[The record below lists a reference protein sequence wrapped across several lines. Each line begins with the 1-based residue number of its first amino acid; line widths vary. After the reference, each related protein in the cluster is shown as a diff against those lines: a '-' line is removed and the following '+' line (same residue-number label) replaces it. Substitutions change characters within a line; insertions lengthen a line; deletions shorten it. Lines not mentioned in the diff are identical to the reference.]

1 MLCSRP
7 SFPRKRESRSPLDGN
22 DPRTILRA
30 AERLGAGDIVAFP
43 TETVYGLG
51 ANALN
56 ERAVAKVF
64 AAKNRPEF
72 DPLIVHIGDKDAASP
87 YVTALDPRA
96 RQLMDAFWPG
106 ALTLVLPK
114 RSSIPDLVTA
124 GLGTVALRMPS
135 HPVALALLRAVDF
148 PIAAP
153 SANPFGYVSPTT
165 AAHVRDSLGDAVD
178 LIIDGGPCQV
188 GVESTVCAL
197 TEHQAVLLRPG
208 GVTLEQIESVIGP
221 VRLGEPTQTDRR
233 SPGTL
238 LSHYA
243 PRVPVLLL
251 KPGAALPQ
259 PEAGERLGLL
269 SLTPRSDARG
279 YTRTEALSQDGNL
292 LDAAAHL
299 FAALRRLDA
308 TSGLDRVVIE
318 SVPETGMGRAIMDR
332 LRRAAARG

>member
-1 MLCSRP
+1 MSHI
-7 SFPRKRESRSPLDGN
+7 LDGN
-22 DPRTILRA
+22 DPRAIRRA
-30 AERLGAGDIVAFP
+30 AGRLGAGDIVAFP

-56 ERAVAKVF
+56 EAAVAKVF
-64 AAKNRPEF
+64 AAKNRPTF
-72 DPLIVHIGDKDAASP
+72 DPLIVHIRDKEAAAS
-87 YVTALDPRA
+87 YVTALDQRA
-96 RQLMDAFWPG
+96 RQLMHAFWPG
-106 ALTLVLPK
+106 PLTLVLPK
-114 RSSIPDLVTA
+114 RAVVPDLVTA

-135 HPVALALLRAVDF
+135 HPVALGLLRAVDF

-165 AAHVRDSLGDAVD
+165 AAHVRDSLGDEVD
-178 LIIDGGPCQV
+178 MILDGGPCPV

-197 TEHQAVLLRPG
+197 TEQQAVLLRPG
-208 GVTLEQIESVIGP
+208 GVTREQLEAVIGP
-221 VRLGEPTQTDRR
+221 VRIGEPTQTDKR

-251 KPGAALPQ
+251 ESGAALPH

-269 SLTPRSDARG
+269 SLTPRSEARG
-279 YTRTEALSQDGNL
+279 YTRTEALSEDGNL
-292 LDAAAHL
+292 LEAAAHL

-308 TSGLDRVVIE
+308 SGLERLVIE

>member
-1 MLCSRP
+1 M
-7 SFPRKRESRSPLDGN
+7 
-22 DPRTILRA
+22 
-30 AERLGAGDIVAFP
+30 AFP

-56 ERAVAKVF
+56 EKAVAKVF

-72 DPLIVHIGDKDAASP
+72 DPLIVHIGDKDAASR

-165 AAHVRDSLGDAVD
+165 AAHVRDSLGDA
-178 LIIDGGPCQV
+178 G
-188 GVESTVCAL
+188 
-197 TEHQAVLLRPG
+197 
-208 GVTLEQIESVIGP
+208 
-221 VRLGEPTQTDRR
+221 
-233 SPGTL
+233 
-238 LSHYA
+238 
-243 PRVPVLLL
+243 
-251 KPGAALPQ
+251 
-259 PEAGERLGLL
+259 
-269 SLTPRSDARG
+269 RSD
-279 YTRTEALSQDGNL
+279 Y
-292 LDAAAHL
+292 
-299 FAALRRLDA
+299 
-308 TSGLDRVVIE
+308 
-318 SVPETGMGRAIMDR
+318 
-332 LRRAAARG
+332 

>member
-1 MLCSRP
+1 MSHI
-7 SFPRKRESRSPLDGN
+7 LDGN

-30 AERLGAGDIVAFP
+30 AERLGAGEIVAFP

-56 ERAVAKVF
+56 EKAVAKVF

-72 DPLIVHIGDKDAASP
+72 DPLIVHVGDKEVVAK
-87 YVTALDPRA
+87 YVTAIDQRA
-96 RQLMDAFWPG
+96 RQLMDIFWPG
-106 ALTLVLPK
+106 PLTLVLPK
-114 RSSIPDLVTA
+114 QALIPDLVTA

-135 HPVALALLRAVDF
+135 HLVALALLRAVDF

-165 AAHVRDSLGDAVD
+165 AAHVQDSLGDAVG
-178 LIIDGGPCQV
+178 LIIDGGPCTV

-197 TEHQAVLLRPG
+197 TGQQAVLLRPG
-208 GVTLEQIESVIGP
+208 GVTREQIESVIGP
-221 VRLGEPTQTDRR
+221 VRVGEPTQTDRR

-251 KPGAALPQ
+251 SPGGALPR

-269 SLTPRSDARG
+269 SLSPRSDASG
-279 YTRTEALSQDGNL
+279 YTVAEALSEDGNL

-308 TSGLDRVVIE
+308 AELDRVVIE
-318 SVPETGMGRAIMDR
+318 AVPETGMGRAIMDR
-332 LRRAAARG
+332 LRRAAARD